1 MTALV
6 QNRETVFGYGALPF
20 GDLDRIRTLPRQP
33 LIRTGRLTL
42 RRPEP
47 RDAEAIAQALA
58 NYRVAQMLTRV
69 PQPYHL
75 EDAEEWLAMIG
86 EPGERPGTQAGERG
100 WVFAITLGGVR
111 AILSPEI
118 EAANGNVSDR
128 LVGLA
133 SIEWREAGDR
143 TGWTIGYWLAEEHWG
158 KGVMTDAVNA
168 VVARFFSVM
177 MGETLFS
184 SVMADNPGSL
194 RIQAKLGFA
203 ITGVADVYSQS
214 RNAGVSLITTELTF
228 GGYMPM

>member
-6 QNRETVFGYGALPF
+6 EHRETFGPATLSF
-20 GDLDRIRTLPRQP
+20 ADLGRNRALPRQP

-42 RRPEP
+42 RRPEA
-47 RDAEAIAQALA
+47 RDAEAIADALA
-58 NYRVAQMLTRV
+58 NYRVAKMLTRV

-75 EDAEEWLAMIG
+75 EDAEDWLAMIDRA
-86 EPGERPGTQAGERG
+86 EPGAWLFT
-100 WVFAITLGGVR
+100 ITLGGVR
-111 AILSPEI
+111 AILAPEI

-128 LVGLA
+128 LIGFV

-143 TGWTIGYWLAEEHWG
+143 TGWHLGYWLAEEHWG
-158 KGVMTDAVNA
+158 KGIMTDAVNA

-184 SVMADNPGSL
+184 SVMADNPASL
-194 RIQAKLGFA
+194 RIQGKLGFDV
-203 ITGVADVYSQS
+203 TGVEDAYSES
-214 RNAGVSLITTELTF
+214 RATSVRPITTELTF

>member
-6 QNRETVFGYGALPF
+6 EFREPF
-20 GDLDRIRTLPRQP
+20 ISSLRFADLDRIRTLPRQP

-42 RRPEP
+42 RRPEA
-47 RDAEAIAQALA
+47 RDAEAITEGLA
-58 NYRVAQMLTRV
+58 NYRVARMLVRV

-75 EDAEEWLAMIG
+75 EDAEDWLASIDDG
-86 EPGERPGTQAGERG
+86 PGPEAWT
-100 WVFAITLGGVR
+100 FAITLGGVR
-111 AILSPEI
+111 AILAPEI

-128 LVGLA
+128 LIGLV

-143 TGWTIGYWLAEEHWG
+143 TGWHLGYWLAEEHWG
-158 KGVMTDAVNA
+158 KGIMTDAVNA
-168 VVARFFSVM
+168 VVARFFSVL

-184 SVMADNPGSL
+184 SVMADNPASL

-203 ITGVADVYSQS
+203 VTGVEDVYSES
-214 RNAGVSLITTELTF
+214 RAASARLITTELTF

>member
-6 QNRETVFGYGALPF
+6 GHRDTFAAALPF
-20 GDLDRIRTLPRQP
+20 GGFAGTRRLPRQP

-47 RDAEAIAQALA
+47 HDAGAITEALA
-58 NYRVAQMLTRV
+58 SYRVARMLTRV

-75 EDAEEWLAMIG
+75 EDADDWLATL
-86 EPGERPGTQAGERG
+86 EAPGRED

-111 AILSPEI
+111 AILAPEI

-128 LVGLA
+128 LAGIV

-143 TGWTIGYWLAEEHWG
+143 TGWHIGYWLAEAHWG
-158 KGVMTDAVNA
+158 KGIMTDAVNA
-168 VVARFFSVM
+168 AVARFFSVM

-184 SVMADNPGSL
+184 SVMADNPASL
-194 RIQAKLGFA
+194 RIQEKLGFDV
-203 ITGVADVYSQS
+203 TGVEDAYSES
-214 RNAGVSLITTELTF
+214 RAASARLITTELTF

>member
-1 MTALV
+1 MSALIEH
-6 QNRETVFGYGALPF
+6 REIFPATPSPALQLQQVPEIELR
-20 GDLDRIRTLPRQP
+20 GHALPRQP

-42 RRPEP
+42 RRPEAS
-47 RDAEAIAQALA
+47 DAETISASLA
-58 NYRVAQMLTRV
+58 NYRVAKMLTRV

-75 EDAEEWLAMIG
+75 EDAEEWLDSLGASG
-86 EPGERPGTQAGERG
+86 PET

-111 AILSPEI
+111 AILTPEL

-128 LVGLA
+128 LIGVV
-133 SIEWREAGDR
+133 SIEWREAGSR
-143 TGWTIGYWLAEEHWG
+143 TGWHLGYWLDEAHWG
-158 KGVMTDAVNA
+158 KGIMTDAVNA

-194 RIQAKLGFA
+194 RIQAKLGFDV
-203 ITGVADVYSQS
+203 TGVEDAYAAS
-214 RNAGVSLITTELTF
+214 RAQGVRLITTELTF

>member
-1 MTALV
+1 MSALI
-6 QNRETVFGYGALPF
+6 EYWDIFPDAPSLLPQLPPVPAIELP
-20 GDLDRIRTLPRQP
+20 GHALPRQP

-42 RRPEP
+42 RRPEG
-47 RDAEAIAQALA
+47 RDAEAITAALA
-58 NYRVAQMLTRV
+58 NYRVAKMLTRV

-75 EDAEEWLAMIG
+75 EDAEEWLVSLGGLAQ
-86 EPGERPGTQAGERG
+86 EV

-111 AILSPEI
+111 AILSPEL

-128 LVGLA
+128 LIGVV
-133 SIEWREAGDR
+133 SIEWREAGLR
-143 TGWTIGYWLAEEHWG
+143 TGWHLGYWLDEAHWG
-158 KGVMTDAVNA
+158 KGIMTDAVNA

-194 RIQAKLGFA
+194 RIQGKLGFDV
-203 ITGVADVYSQS
+203 TGVEDVYAPS
-214 RNAGVSLITTELTF
+214 RAEGVRLITTELTF

>member
-6 QNRETVFGYGALPF
+6 EHREVFFGPGALPF
-20 GDLDRIRTLPRQP
+20 GELDRIRTLPRQP

-42 RRPEP
+42 RRPEA
-47 RDAEAIAQALA
+47 RDAEAISQALA
-58 NYRVAQMLTRV
+58 NYRVASMLTRV

-75 EDAEEWLAMIG
+75 EDAEEWLAAID
-86 EPGERPGTQAGERG
+86 EPGGRG

-111 AILSPEI
+111 AILSPEV

-128 LVGLA
+128 LIGLV
-133 SIEWREAGDR
+133 SIEWREAGGR

-158 KGVMTDAVNA
+158 KGIMTDAVNA

-177 MGETLFS
+177 LGETLFS

-194 RIQAKLGFA
+194 RIQGKLGFA
-203 ITGVADVYSQS
+203 VTGVIDAYSES
-214 RNAGVSLITTELTF
+214 RASGVSLITTELTF

>member
-6 QNRETVFGYGALPF
+6 EHRETFGLAPLPF

-42 RRPEP
+42 RRPEAG
-47 RDAEAIAQALA
+47 DADAIARALA
-58 NYRVAQMLTRV
+58 NYRVAKMLTRV

-75 EDAEEWLAMIG
+75 EDAEEWLADIDT
-86 EPGERPGTQAGERG
+86 PGKQD

-111 AILSPEI
+111 AILAPEI

-128 LVGLA
+128 VIGLV
-133 SIEWREAGDR
+133 SIEWHEAGDR

-158 KGVMTDAVNA
+158 KGIMTDAVNA
-168 VVARFFSVM
+168 AVARFFSVM

-184 SVMADNPGSL
+184 SVMADNPASL
-194 RIQAKLGFA
+194 RIQGKLGFA
-203 ITGVADVYSQS
+203 ISGVADAYSHS
-214 RNAGVSLITTELTF
+214 RASSVSLITTELTF